1 MQQTVHSQKVDM
13 EDEEGVA
20 TLAIGFFRSK
30 SHQGRFPSVHE
41 NVALYLDGRTD
52 EQIDNTTSHSF
63 FFRLPPI
70 NNADRLRCRDQPK
83 VQYRCL
89 QTSILLDNI
98 FVHFASVTSTTFCVA
113 PSILW
118 AVFLNQ
124 PQSTFASVRSTR
136 RILRAVFFNQCT
148 SSSPSDPANDE
159 LVHIELYPLGLDLST
174 VSQAEFRECVEG
186 SRIVKLRLV
195 RLSLK
200 DWRMQQS
207 VLSLSSNKLTP
218 PTSSCYCVLVIDGGS
233 HWSNTK

>member
-1 MQQTVHSQKVDM
+1 M

-148 SSSPSDPANDE
+148 SSSPSSLWSSKWRTCTHWIIPFGTWSINCFTGRISRMRWRFSNREAEACQAVLEGLENATE
-159 LVHIELYPLGLDLST
+159 CLVPFI
-174 VSQAEFRECVEG
+174 
-186 SRIVKLRLV
+186 
-195 RLSLK
+195 
-200 DWRMQQS
+200 
-207 VLSLSSNKLTP
+207 
-218 PTSSCYCVLVIDGGS
+218 
-233 HWSNTK
+233 